1 MVREKKEMKKTE
13 SIKKNA
19 FCPIA
24 HTGQSTMPVNY
35 YAVVCLSFF
44 CSSFIHFALV
54 LSPRH
59 LIKLQWVR
67 TFHAERLSFSYIC
80 AHCAV
85 RFRLHLHWLLLHLLQ
100 APQQSRIHTNTLV
113 STEYKHSLVSQY
125 CTVYTPSAFL
135 ASWMKKFGFP
145 VWCEC
150 ENWLK
155 HTMFNWMTTHCI
167 SMCDGISFRNY

>member
-1 MVREKKEMKKTE
+1 MKKTE
-13 SIKKNA
+13 SIKKIA
-19 FCPIA
+19 LCPIA

-35 YAVVCLSFF
+35 YAVVCLS
-44 CSSFIHFALV
+44 CVVLCSFIHFALM

-67 TFHAERLSFSYIC
+67 TFHAERLSFSLCIC
-80 AHCAV
+80 AHCTV

-113 STEYKHSLVSQY
+113 RTEYKHSLVSQY
-125 CTVYTPSAFL
+125 CTVHHWYFL
-135 ASWMKKFGFP
+135 ASWKKKFGFS
-145 VWCEC
+145 VWCKC

-155 HTMFNWMTTHCI
+155 HNV
-167 SMCDGISFRNY
+167 